1 MWIRNRIT
9 ELTASEMEYCMITEI
24 AILNINN
31 KQNELFEAAFNKAKS
46 IISSMKGYMEH
57 ELQKCLEEDNK
68 YLLIVR
74 WKSLEDHTEGFRKS
88 DAYQEWKKIL
98 HHFYNPFP
106 VVQHYRVVQ

>member
-1 MWIRNRIT
+1 MWIRKR
-9 ELTASEMEYCMITEI
+9 LTVLTGSEKEYCMITEI

-31 KQNELFEAAFNKAKS
+31 EQNELFEAAFNKAKS

-57 ELQKCLEEDNK
+57 ELQQCLEEDNK

-88 DAYQEWKKIL
+88 AAYQEWKRLL

-106 VVQHYRVVQ
+106 VVEHYKKVQ